1 MIDIDS
7 IAFGSDGLVPAVVRD
22 RSTGALLMLAWM
34 NRESLQKTLDERE
47 TWFWSRSRG
56 ALWHKGETSGNR
68 QRVVG
73 IRRDC
78 DGDALVVDVIATGP
92 ACHTGDRSC
101 FGDRDGLDLRPLT
114 ELLESRKMELPDDSY
129 AASLFRDGER
139 RIARKVMEEA
149 TEVVLAAI
157 GETRDRLVEELADLV
172 FHSVV
177 LMVEKNIALRDVA
190 DELESRRQRRGTERQ
205 APRTQSVVS
214 YERELDVALR
224 ATRAAGEKA
233 LSYFRRPLDVRRKA
247 DLSPVTD
254 ADLAADRVFR
264 EIIANEFPDD
274 GFLTEESGSQASRSS
289 GRRWILDPIDG
300 TKGFARGLPFW
311 SVLAAL
317 EDGGEI
323 VAGVAHFPALNTT
336 YFARRGGGCFRND
349 ARVHCSATERLEEA
363 SVQIAELRDL
373 LTSEA
378 RDAIASIVGT
388 AYVTRSIG
396 DALAGCLVVDGSC
409 DAWIER
415 RLQPYDVAPFYI
427 LAPEAG
433 ARVTDWSGAVDPAG
447 GSIAIAPP
455 ALHASVLALLGSARQ
470 SSPDR

>member
-22 RSTGALLMLAWM
+22 RSTGGLLMLAWM
-34 NRESLQKTLDERE
+34 NRESLQRTIDERE

-56 ALWHKGETSGNR
+56 ALWHKGATSGNR
-68 QRVVG
+68 QSVVG

-78 DGDALVVDVIATGP
+78 DGDALVVDVIAPGP
-92 ACHTGDRSC
+92 ACHTGERSC
-101 FGDRDGLDLRPLT
+101 FGDRDGLDLRLLT
-114 ELLESRKMELPDDSY
+114 ELLESRKRELPDGSY
-129 AASLFRDGER
+129 ATSLFRDGER

-157 GETRDRLVEELADLV
+157 GETRERLVEELADLI

-177 LMVEKNIALRDVA
+177 LMVEKNIALVDVA
-190 DELESRRQRRGTERQ
+190 DELEKRRKPGTGRP
-205 APRTQSVVS
+205 APRAQSIAS

-233 LSYFRRPLDVRRKA
+233 LSYFRRPLEVRRKA

-274 GFLTEESGSQASRSS
+274 GFLAEESGSQASRS

-323 VAGVAHFPALNTT
+323 VAGVAHFPALKTT
-336 YFARRGGGCFRND
+336 YFARRGGGCFRD
-349 ARVHCSATERLEEA
+349 DDRVHCSATERLDEA

-373 LTSEA
+373 LSSEA
-378 RDAIASIVGT
+378 RDAVAGIAET
-388 AYVTRSIG
+388 AYITRSIG

-409 DAWIER
+409 DVWIER
-415 RLQPYDVAPFYI
+415 GLQPYDVAPFYI

-433 ARVTDWSGAVDPAG
+433 ARVTDWGGAADPAG

-455 ALHASVLALLGSARQ
+455 ALHARVLALLGTARQ
-470 SSPDR
+470 SIP